1 MHMNLREI
9 CAASSA
15 GRFQLVLASRD
26 LFVVFGEIQIG
37 ANYKRLATSETVFTA
52 LKVAGPKCRVIY
64 IIWSEDQHRIRNPRV
79 DVQS

>member
-15 GRFQLVLASRD
+15 GRMAGRFQLVLASTRFVLRTPDWAD
-26 LFVVFGEIQIG
+26 LRQYLRRFSREDRSVD
-37 ANYKRLATSETVFTA
+37 
-52 LKVAGPKCRVIY
+52 VIY
-64 IIWSEDQHRIRNPRV
+64 IIWRWSVDQHRIRNPRV